1 LGGGDGNK
9 LAVSKTANADTPITK
24 GHTALLICDVWEH
37 SYYIDH
43 RHHRPKYVET
53 FLNDLVD
60 WQVVADRLEAEIG

>member
-1 LGGGDGNK
+1 MFDGNK
-9 LAVSKTANADTPITK
+9 LAVSKTANAAASITK

-37 SYYIDH
+37 SYYIDR
-43 RHHRPKYVET
+43 RHQRPKYAET